1 MEEFMLNDDVFEQLK
16 DFDHKYLTK
25 EQSLLIDKL
34 ILNEELK
41 ERYRKNGLCKECKQP
56 NTSYVSNYAVWCNS
70 CNSKNFQQN
79 FKNWTSGNHEVDKFI
94 QKTQLKAKQS
104 DEVLEWIEYDRFEN
118 VEYLAKGGFGTIYK
132 AIWKDGYIKSW
143 DSVNNK
149 WIRSKLWFRE
159 YENFPVVLKCL
170 HNSQDI
176 TSDFL
181 REIGTHN
188 MILKYIT
195 YVTHCFGITKDPESR
210 NFMIVMGYVIN
221 GSLRQHLNNNFNSIK
236 WDEKLKILQNIVKG
250 LAYIHKNGI
259 IHRDFHCG
267 NILKEDDF
275 TLITDLGLCRPA
287 NVKPSQNECKELYGV
302 LPYVAPEILRGK
314 EYTQE
319 SDVYG
324 FGIIAYEVCTGL
336 PPYHDIVHDKFL
348 AIRICQGL
356 RPKSNYKIPQLILNI
371 IKQCWD
377 ADPLKRPKANELIGL
392 LTDLY
397 CSAALSS
404 RRDHEINKQIEEAD
418 KINETLTSSSSLN
431 TGPTLSY
438 TTNPQA
444 VYTSRL
450 LNFKNL
456 PEPKNAV
463 DNKDNDN
470 SFREYSESIEAIDF
484 TKLDIDKSN

>member
-1 MEEFMLNDDVFEQLK
+1 MEEFIFNDDLFEQIK
-16 DFDHKYLTK
+16 DFEHWSLTK

-41 ERYRKNGLCKECKQP
+41 ERYKKYGLCKECKQP
-56 NTSYVSNYAVWCNS
+56 RASVSWCQ
-70 CNSKNFQQN
+70 CKLQQN

-94 QKTQLKAKQS
+94 QETQLKTKHFT
-104 DEVLEWIEYDRFEN
+104 DVLEWIEYDRFEN

-132 AIWKDGYIKSW
+132 AIWKDGFIQSW
-143 DSVNNK
+143 DSENNK
-149 WIRSKLWFRE
+149 WIRGKLWFRE

-181 REIGTHN
+181 REIGAHN
-188 MILKYIT
+188 KIPDTGYI
-195 YVTHCFGITKDPESR
+195 THCFGITKDPESR

-236 WDEKLKILQNIVKG
+236 WDEKLKILQNIAKG
-250 LAYIHKNGI
+250 LDYIHEHGL

-275 TLITDLGLCRPA
+275 TLITDLGLCQPA
-287 NVKPSQNECKELYGV
+287 NVKPSQNEFKELYGV

-319 SDVYG
+319 SDIYG

-336 PPYHDIVHDKFL
+336 PPYHDIVHDNFL
-348 AIRICQGL
+348 AISICQGL
-356 RPKSNYKIPQLILNI
+356 RPKSNYKISQLILNI

-377 ADPLKRPKANELIGL
+377 ADPLKRP
-392 LTDLY
+392 
-397 CSAALSS
+397 
-404 RRDHEINKQIEEAD
+404 
-418 KINETLTSSSSLN
+418 
-431 TGPTLSY
+431 
-438 TTNPQA
+438 
-444 VYTSRL
+444 
-450 LNFKNL
+450 
-456 PEPKNAV
+456 
-463 DNKDNDN
+463 
-470 SFREYSESIEAIDF
+470 
-484 TKLDIDKSN
+484 